1 MSNFNIIC
9 IDYNEFKFEDLI
21 IKKNPNFSKKDNK
34 SVLELKTNYLNI
46 DESINVISK
55 FCKVEET
62 NNDKFIELLYDYI
75 DLKDNYGDTK
85 DCYEGPDYIIQV
97 MYKMPSDKDN
107 LNKLNYNLLAS
118 SLTFNKELIYE
129 KVIIFKT
136 KIDLNGD
143 KDEIVDISL
152 QEILQLYMCN
162 HYHSGVKI
170 DRFNNI
176 SQIYFNNDF
185 KIIDPFNNWNI
196 DINEHQILKD
206 KNFGTSEKN
215 YFGFKLLI
223 YFNPK
228 CADEELNDGMSRLLK
243 ATLRG
248 DCIIISPNNYNSFYE
263 LQKNDIIEIL
273 KLWNKLEEINIIDTN
288 ILYKYKILNNKV
300 NLQIK

>member
-1 MSNFNIIC
+1 MNNFKVIC
-9 IDYNEFKFEDLI
+9 IDSNEFKIDDLI
-21 IKKNPNFSKKDNK
+21 FKKNPNFSKKDNK
-34 SVLELKTNYLNI
+34 TILELKTNYLNI
-46 DESINVISK
+46 KESINVISK
-55 FCKVEET
+55 FCKIEDT
-62 NNDKFIELLYDYI
+62 NNDKLIELAYDYI

-85 DCYEGPDYIIQV
+85 DCYEGSNYIIQI
-97 MYKMPSDKDN
+97 MYKMPNNNDN

-118 SLTFNKELIYE
+118 SITLDKELIYE

-152 QEILQLYMCN
+152 DEVLQLFMCN
-162 HYHSGVKI
+162 YYHSGVKI

-185 KIIDPFNNWNI
+185 KIIEPFNNWNI
-196 DINEHQILKD
+196 DENENQILTD
-206 KNFGTSEKN
+206 KNYGTNEKN

-228 CADEELNDGMSRLLK
+228 CTDEELNDGLSRLLK

-248 DCIIISPNNYNSFYE
+248 DCVIISPNNLNSFYE
-263 LQKNDIIEIL
+263 LQKNDIIEML
-273 KLWNKLEEINIIDTN
+273 KLWNKLEEISIIDTN
-288 ILYKYKILNNKV
+288 ITYKYKILNNKI
-300 NLQIK
+300 NLENN